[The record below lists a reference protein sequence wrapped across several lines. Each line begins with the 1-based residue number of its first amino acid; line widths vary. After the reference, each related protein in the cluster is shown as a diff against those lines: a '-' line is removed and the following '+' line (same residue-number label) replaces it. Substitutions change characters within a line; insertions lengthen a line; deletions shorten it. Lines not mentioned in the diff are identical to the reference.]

1 MRILISSDIHANILA
16 CEALAKIYA
25 REKCDLHITLG
36 DAVDLGP
43 WPKETLEF
51 IKREKTVYLKGNH
64 EEYNCSIGLGP
75 ELKKSIGK
83 SEAEHYRWTKEQIGI
98 DNVRYIEKL
107 PYKYHIEIGKYNL
120 YFQHFFL
127 ENGIISEYNVFEY
140 GIDGLDL
147 DRVFGIEPKKNNVI
161 FFGHLHKAFL
171 TEKINTYISVGSAGC
186 DGKYSK
192 GKSADIIE
200 IDKNAYTIKSIELE
214 WNTKTVINE
223 IENRNMPDKDAIEE
237 YFFNGGNAAT

>member
-1 MRILISSDIHANILA
+1 M
-16 CEALAKIYA
+16 
-25 REKCDLHITLG
+25 
-36 DAVDLGP
+36 GP

-127 ENGIISEYNVFEY
+127 ENGIISEYNVC
-140 GIDGLDL
+140 LL
-147 DRVFGIEPKKNNVI
+147 
-161 FFGHLHKAFL
+161 
-171 TEKINTYISVGSAGC
+171 
-186 DGKYSK
+186 
-192 GKSADIIE
+192 
-200 IDKNAYTIKSIELE
+200 
-214 WNTKTVINE
+214 
-223 IENRNMPDKDAIEE
+223 
-237 YFFNGGNAAT
+237 